1 MAFQTYMK
9 FPQRI
14 DVHILTEK
22 ASAAGQVV
30 KTYYYSQTINGFVM
44 PGSHERDVGFP
55 YVKDADQY
63 HIHVPKQ
70 FNGVVTYG
78 SRLFNIRDNRNTV
91 IESGP
96 LEILSI
102 MKWSGPS
109 GKLHHLH
116 ITAKAVVEVQ

>member
-1 MAFQTYMK
+1 MK

-14 DVHILTEK
+14 DVHQLSSS
-22 ASAAGQVV
+22 ASAAGQTV
-30 KTYYYSQTINGFVM
+30 KSYFYSETINGFMM

-78 SRLFNIRDNRNTV
+78 SRLLNIRDNGGTV

-96 LEILSI
+96 LEVLSI
-102 MKWSGPS
+102 MKWTGPS
-109 GKLHHLH
+109 GKIHHLH
-116 ITAKAVVEVQ
+116 ITAKVVSEVQ